1 MKGFKEFL
9 MRGNLMDLAIAVII
23 GGAFGAV
30 VSTFT
35 DVVLSVIGL
44 IGGNPD
50 FSTVRLGPILVGPFI
65 NAVVSFVIIAAIV
78 YFGIL
83 KPLEAAQKLRKKE
96 AAEEEPA
103 GPSSEELLTEIRDL
117 LKAQADDGRPRL
129 Q

>member
-44 IGGNPD
+44 VGGNPD

-117 LKAQADDGRPRL
+117 LKAQAGK
-129 Q
+129 

>member
-78 YFGIL
+78 YFAIL
-83 KPLEAAQKLRKKE
+83 KPLEAMQKLRKKE
-96 AAEEEPA
+96 EEQEEISAPT
-103 GPSSEELLTEIRDL
+103 SEELLTEIRDL
-117 LKAQADDGRPRL
+117 LRSQTKS
-129 Q
+129 

>member
-78 YFGIL
+78 YFGII
-83 KPLEAAQKLRKKE
+83 KPMEGLQKLRKKE
-96 AAEEEPA
+96 EAAEEPA

-117 LKAQADDGRPRL
+117 LKSQAKN
-129 Q
+129 

>member
-78 YFGIL
+78 YFAIL

-96 AAEEEPA
+96 DAEEPT

-117 LKAQADDGRPRL
+117 LKAQSADGRHRL

>member
-78 YFGIL
+78 YFAIL
-83 KPLEAAQKLRKKE
+83 KPLEAMQKLRKTE
-96 AAEEEPA
+96 AVEEEPA
-103 GPSSEELLTEIRDL
+103 GPTSEELLTEIRDL
-117 LKAQADDGRPRL
+117 LKAQR
-129 Q
+129 QV

>member
-44 IGGNPD
+44 VGGNPD

-65 NAVVSFVIIAAIV
+65 NAVVSFVIIAAVV

-117 LKAQADDGRPRL
+117 LKAQAGK
-129 Q
+129 

>member
-50 FSTVRLGPILVGPFI
+50 FSTVRLGPILIGPFI

-78 YFGIL
+78 YFGII
-83 KPLEAAQKLRKKE
+83 KPLAAMQNLRKKE
-96 AAEEEPA
+96 EAEEAAAPT
-103 GPSSEELLTEIRDL
+103 SEELLTEIRDL
-117 LKAQADDGRPRL
+117 LKAQSKN
-129 Q
+129 

>member
-1 MKGFKEFL
+1 MKGFKDFL
-9 MRGNLMDLAIAVII
+9 MRGNLIDLAVAVII

-30 VSTFT
+30 VATFT

-50 FSTVRLGPILVGPFI
+50 FSTVRLGPILVGPFV

-78 YFGIL
+78 YFAIL
-83 KPLEAAQKLRKKE
+83 KPLEAMQKLRKKE
-96 AAEEEPA
+96 ASEEEAA

-117 LKAQADDGRPRL
+117 LKAQSRD
-129 Q
+129 

>member
-9 MRGNLMDLAIAVII
+9 MQGNILDLAIAVII

-30 VSTFT
+30 VATFT
-35 DVVLSVIGL
+35 DVVLSVVGL

-65 NAVVSFVIIAAIV
+65 NAVVSFLIIAAIV

-83 KPLEAAQKLRKKE
+83 KPIQTVKNLRKKE
-96 AAEEEPA
+96 ETEEAA
-103 GPSSEELLTEIRDL
+103 GPTTDELLTEIRDL
-117 LKAQADDGRPRL
+117 LEAQANK
-129 Q
+129 